1 MRAFPLAIAV
11 KFVVLLDSRRH
22 TVAVLQEEVD
32 ISTCDRI
39 IHHTGAD
46 LLAL

>member
-22 TVAVLQEEVD
+22 TVAVLQEEVG